1 MAIIAKRTIMT
12 MYSDPMDIYSH
23 QVRIVLAEKGV
34 NVEIHHIQQENKPE
48 DLLDINPY
56 GSVPTLVDRELVL
69 YEARIIMEYLDER
82 FPHPPL
88 LPVYPVAR
96 AECRK
101 MMFRI
106 ENDWYSLM
114 RQIESG
120 DSKKVQQARQH
131 LMDSLRILAPV
142 FADKPYFLSDEFSL
156 LDCCI
161 APMLW
166 RLPTLGI
173 DIEKEIEAIHHYCER
188 VFKRDSFQASLTDLE
203 RELREAA

>member
-1 MAIIAKRTIMT
+1 MAIIAKRTVMT
-12 MYSDPMDIYSH
+12 LYSDAEEIYSH

-34 NVEIHHIQQENKPE
+34 NVEIHHVLPDQKPE

-101 MMFRI
+101 MMYRI

-114 RQIESG
+114 RDIESG
-120 DSKKVQQARQH
+120 DAKKAQQARQH
-131 LMDSLRILAPV
+131 LRDSLRTIAPV
-142 FADKPYFLSDEFSL
+142 FADKQYFLSDEFSL

-161 APMLW
+161 APLFW
-166 RLPTLGI
+166 RLPKLGVE
-173 DIEKEIEAIHHYCER
+173 IEKEIEPIHKYCQR
-188 VFKRDSFQASLTDLE
+188 VFSRDSFQASLTDIE
-203 RELREAA
+203 REIREAA